1 MFQYG
6 VKNLKHPT
14 GILNCKR
21 HEVPLMI
28 LNIICKVS
36 RLLQSGEMM
45 AIFPYIIICKKLVFF
60 YKCKTKWRVNEEI
73 LVCTLLRGMFVLL
86 KSSKNDGNNINNL
99 GQTITEY
106 YVLLKL
112 LIIHMWNKKYSKEYS
127 NWTVF
132 LFVKKNICICF
143 FNCFQLHFC
152 DVRIIAKPPFVLSSD
167 VAYIV
172 TTACGAQMF
181 NNTKQ
186 SVGF

>member
-1 MFQYG
+1 M
-6 VKNLKHPT
+6 
-14 GILNCKR
+14 
-21 HEVPLMI
+21 
-28 LNIICKVS
+28 S
-36 RLLQSGEMM
+36 RILQSGEMM
-45 AIFPYIIICKKLVFF
+45 AIFPYKIIVRNCFF
-60 YKCKTKWRVNEEI
+60 FNKCKTKWRINEEI

-86 KSSKNDGNNINNL
+86 KSSKNDSNNNL
-99 GQTITEY
+99 GQTITEC

-112 LIIHMWNKKYSKEYS
+112 LIIHMWNKEYSKEYS
-127 NWTVF
+127 NWTLF

>member
-1 MFQYG
+1 M
-6 VKNLKHPT
+6 
-14 GILNCKR
+14 
-21 HEVPLMI
+21 
-28 LNIICKVS
+28 S
-36 RLLQSGEMM
+36 RILQSGEMM
-45 AIFPYIIICKKLVFF
+45 AIFPYKIIVRNFFFLINVKPNDELMKKSWFVL
-60 YKCKTKWRVNEEI
+60 YWEAC
-73 LVCTLLRGMFVLL
+73 LFVLL
-86 KSSKNDGNNINNL
+86 KSSKNDSNNNL
-99 GQTITEY
+99 GQTITEC

-112 LIIHMWNKKYSKEYS
+112 LIIHMWNKEYSKEYS
-127 NWTVF
+127 NWTLF